1 MHMVIKLTGVMTMNQ
16 EDNQTINKEASE
28 EDSLIEFPCSF
39 PIKAMGIAADDFDML
54 IVGIVRKYYPDI
66 TKGTVET
73 RPSREGKYIS
83 VTVTI
88 EAQSR
93 EQLDNIYLELT
104 AHERVLMAF

>member
-1 MHMVIKLTGVMTMNQ
+1 MNQ
-16 EDNQTINKEASE
+16 EDNQAANKEASE
-28 EDSLIEFPCSF
+28 EDSLMEFPCSF
-39 PIKAMGIAADDFDML
+39 SIKAMGIAADDFDSL
-54 IVGIVRKYYPDI
+54 IVEIVRKHYPDI
-66 TKGTVET
+66 VEGAVKT

>member
-1 MHMVIKLTGVMTMNQ
+1 MNP
-16 EDNQTINKEASE
+16 EDNKPIDHIE
-28 EDSLIEFPCSF
+28 ESLMEFPCSF
-39 PIKAMGIAADDFDML
+39 PIKAMGKAADDFDSL
-54 IVGIVRKYYPDI
+54 IVEIVRKHYPDVKEGAI
-66 TKGTVET
+66 KT

-104 AHERVLMAF
+104 ANERVLLAF

>member
-1 MHMVIKLTGVMTMNQ
+1 MNQ
-16 EDNQTINKEASE
+16 EDNQAANKEASE
-28 EDSLIEFPCSF
+28 EDPLMEFPCSF
-39 PIKAMGIAADDFDML
+39 PIKAMGIAADDFDSL
-54 IVGIVRKYYPDI
+54 IVEIVRKHYPDI
-66 TKGTVET
+66 AEGAVKTK
-73 RPSREGKYIS
+73 PSRQGKYIS

>member
-1 MHMVIKLTGVMTMNQ
+1 MDQKA
-16 EDNQTINKEASE
+16 NKE
-28 EDSLIEFPCSF
+28 SLMEFPCSF
-39 PIKAMGIAADDFDML
+39 PIKAMGEMADDFDL
-54 IVGIVRKYYPDI
+54 LVVEIVRRHHPDI
-66 TKGTVET
+66 SEGAVKT

-88 EAQSR
+88 EAQSK

>member
-1 MHMVIKLTGVMTMNQ
+1 MRGHH
-16 EDNQTINKEASE
+16 
-28 EDSLIEFPCSF
+28 
-39 PIKAMGIAADDFDML
+39 
-54 IVGIVRKYYPDI
+54 PDI
-66 TKGTVET
+66 AEGAVKT

-88 EAQSR
+88 EAQSK

>member
-1 MHMVIKLTGVMTMNQ
+1 MSQ
-16 EDNQTINKEASE
+16 EDKQEANKEAS
-28 EDSLIEFPCSF
+28 LMKFPCSF
-39 PIKAMGIAADDFDML
+39 PIKAMGIARDDFDML
-54 IVGIVRKYYPDI
+54 IVGIVRKHSPDI
-66 TKGTVET
+66 TEGAIKT

-104 AHERVLMAF
+104 SHERVLMAF

>member
-1 MHMVIKLTGVMTMNQ
+1 MRMSQEDKQ
-16 EDNQTINKEASE
+16 EDNTEAS
-28 EDSLIEFPCSF
+28 LMKFPCSF
-39 PIKAMGIAADDFDML
+39 PIKAMGIARDDFDIL
-54 IVGIVRKYYPDI
+54 IVEIVRKHYPDI
-66 TKGTVET
+66 TEGAVKT

-104 AHERVLMAF
+104 AHKRVLMAF